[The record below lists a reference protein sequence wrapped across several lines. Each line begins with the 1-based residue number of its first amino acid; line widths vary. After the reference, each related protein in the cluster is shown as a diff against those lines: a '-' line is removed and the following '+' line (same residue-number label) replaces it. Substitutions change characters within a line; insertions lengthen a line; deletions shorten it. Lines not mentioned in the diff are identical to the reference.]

1 MDWDGTQW
9 AGFSYTFTDLLP
21 GTNHWFTFHCP
32 SVTICREAGGD
43 TLLPTPR
50 LDDNWQLLFDPHLWR
65 VLHRVLE
72 LAQLGN
78 VWRHQLHRVT
88 GHTAG
93 KE

>member
-1 MDWDGTQW
+1 MGHSGLALVTHSLIYSLGQIT
-9 AGFSYTFTDLLP
+9 GSLFTVHLSL
-21 GTNHWFTFHCP
+21 F
-32 SVTICREAGGD
+32 CREAGGD
-43 TLLPTPR
+43 TLLPPPR